1 MARKARKK
9 SVRTKV
15 KSNGKSTRVSVTLD
29 KKLVAAVMEK
39 LGNRGTDIATYIQ
52 LHLRSFARAKA
63 VLHLKDTMN
72 FGKYFGES
80 VENVVRTDPG
90 YITYC
95 MKFDGGT
102 KF

>member
-1 MARKARKK
+1 MARKVHKK
-9 SVRTKV
+9 SVAKV
-15 KSNGKSTRVSVTLD
+15 KSDGKNVRISIVLD
-29 KKLVAAVMEK
+29 KKLVQSVMDK
-39 LGNRGTDIATYIQ
+39 LGNRGTDISTYLQ